1 MTGTNDPSVPN
12 GAPVPP
18 EPETPPEIDAAQ
30 PTAASTGW
38 VAPPAQGSGMG
49 VAKGCAIVAAI
60 IVAIGGLLLTLAVVA
75 LIFLGGQVASILQGT
90 VQFGTGGSE
99 CSVTGVASTFP
110 TTASIHLAAHLE
122 RTVAAG
128 EVVTMVVTGPDGED
142 LTTDEPPAP
151 SSFECIYNDIA
162 PGLPPGPYAIEFLV
176 GQERLAT
183 GSFQIT
189 P

>member
-1 MTGTNDPSVPN
+1 
-12 GAPVPP
+12 VPP
-18 EPETPPEIDAAQ
+18 EPAPAPATSEPELIPP
-30 PTAASTGW
+30 TSVTNTGW
-38 VAPPAQGSGMG
+38 APPPAQGSGIG

-60 IVAIGGLLLTLAVVA
+60 VVALGGLLVTFAIVA

-90 VQFGTGGSE
+90 VQFGTGGNE

-110 TTASIHLAAHLE
+110 STASIHLAAHLE

-128 EVVTMVVTGPDGED
+128 EVITMVVTGPDGEV
-142 LTTDEPPAP
+142 LTTSEPPSP
-151 SSFECIYNDIA
+151 SSFECIYNDIT

-176 GQERLAT
+176 GQERLAS
-183 GSFQIT
+183 GSFEIT